1 MTRACASNIP
11 TASRKCRRSP
21 RDAIV
26 TAKSRNASA
35 WLSAFDMGA
44 ACFEDS
50 PLFAAKIMSNPRSVN
65 RNRNHRP
72 ELIRRM
78 RESRQ
83 FASEGVVHGC
93 DLPGLLLGVRCDDGD
108 LARTLFRLAPAA
120 DNDLGRSNPP
130 RRKAC

>member
-1 MTRACASNIP
+1 LASLISTP
-11 TASRKCRRSP
+11 FAL
-21 RDAIV
+21 AIV

-72 ELIRRM
+72 ELIRRIM
-78 RESRQ
+78 
-83 FASEGVVHGC
+83 VLLC
-93 DLPGLLLGVRCDDGD
+93 DIGLRGTMNDVTRDLVSALL
-108 LARTLFRLAPAA
+108 ANRLC
-120 DNDLGRSNPP
+120 
-130 RRKAC
+130 RRPVGAWATVYHQ